1 MAHEHPRSTAKI
13 KGHPI
18 HPMLIPFPIAL
29 WAGTLFCDVAYW
41 YTGAAGW
48 AVAAAWLL
56 GGGLVMAALAAVAG
70 FTDFLGSERIR
81 ALSHAWQ
88 HMIGN
93 VIAVVLAIVSFY
105 LRLAYGVDSMVLPAG
120 LLLSLAIMGILVFTG
135 WQGGE
140 MVYRHGVGVE
150 DSHSHGTPA
159 AMPHEPS
166 TPAARKSR
174 RAA

>member
-93 VIAVVLAIVSFY
+93 LAAVSVAAVNLI
-105 LRLAYGVDSMVLPAG
+105 LRLADPAAAVIPTG
-120 LLLSLAIMGILVFTG
+120 LILSAAVALILSFTG
-135 WQGGE
+135 WLGGE
-140 MVYRHGVGVE
+140 LVFRHRVGVADQPE
-150 DSHSHGTPA
+150 
-159 AMPHEPS
+159 
-166 TPAARKSR
+166 
-174 RAA
+174 

>member
-13 KGHPI
+13 QGHPI

-29 WAGTLFCDVAYW
+29 WAGTLFCDFAYW

-48 AVAAAWLL
+48 ATAAAWLL
-56 GGGLVMAALAAVAG
+56 GAGLVMAALAAAAG

-81 ALSHAWQ
+81 AISHAWQ

-105 LRLAYGVDSMVLPAG
+105 LRLAYGAESMVLPAG
-120 LLLSLAIMGILVFTG
+120 LLLSLAIMAILGFTG
-135 WQGGE
+135 WRGGDL
-140 MVYRHGVGVE
+140 VYHHGVGVE
-150 DSHSHGTPA
+150 HSHGHDAPA
-159 AMPHEPS
+159 VVQHEPV
-166 TPAARKSR
+166 TAAEKKGR